1 MCSPPILIRSTL
13 TLACLAALCSSPEP
27 IHSQFWYSK
36 PTEFTA
42 KTGRNDVFDHTPA
55 AGASGGVAHHHRRL
69 ARGWAALG
77 GGVGARGAELRLD
90 PEAGDLQLQPQHPR
104 RVPQAGEAP
113 RPAHQGPDHRY
124 DAPLMEYSRLVCSM
138 VYFCDFFYA
147 WDAASCRCFFLF
159 ILFLILFSSLV
170 N

>member
-27 IHSQFWYSK
+27 IHSQFCYSK

-113 RPAHQGPDHRY
+113 RPAHQRPDHRY
-124 DAPLMEYSRLVCSM
+124 DAPLLEYSRLVAPWS
-138 VYFCDFFYA
+138 
-147 WDAASCRCFFLF
+147 
-159 ILFLILFSSLV
+159 IFLIFVMRGMRHPADVFFCLFCF
-170 N
+170 